1 MSTKTTFKRI
11 ALVAVAALGFGTLS
25 VVPSS
30 ASTTALSLSLSST
43 SITVVGGS
51 AGSADALVAVTVTS
65 DSTNVGLAG
74 SEQVKFSVVGVPT
87 GVITTKTLANS
98 AADLTFLETEG
109 QAEDTRTDF
118 SVFTT
123 DTANTAGGSND
134 TDGIIRS
141 NNSSVQNN
149 SGSNTEAAG
158 NALKSKTYTIA
169 IKCASGKEC
178 MDTGVYTIA
187 ADLMSDASS
196 ILSRT
201 LIKIDFVTD
210 PASSG
215 AVLTATSTG
224 SWFIDSIPTVANMNA
239 NRNITGTIRNRDGG
253 AIRSNT
259 GTELLPTAVAKDA
272 STTAIFQTLTVTGT
286 AANEYGYSAT
296 RADNTAFTN
305 DGNFTIFNATAWTA
319 DLGPNVI
326 TVRYG
331 LSSATAS
338 VAMLTQGAAA
348 SATSVSVIATGQKL
362 IEPTANNWTL
372 PLTAKTANYV
382 VTGATAGASYVVTVT
397 YANVAA
403 GDQTPLGATPTTVS
417 ADASG
422 VISVAITNG
431 NPIDGATATVN
442 LTGFTTNPTNQ
453 VITWTR
459 SKAAAV
465 TVSLSGA
472 YVALKSANTFTA
484 TVTDTFGAPVAG
496 VLLRPVVSG
505 ANADLATAPRATLT
519 TNASGTASITVT
531 DAAGVVASTTLG
543 TTTVTFTEV
552 GTTVS
557 GASTITY
564 AATAPAA
571 TALTALY
578 STTPGAT
585 LAQITTPVPATG
597 IYYTPGVGFELS
609 NTRNTSRPVSAAA
622 GTELAI
628 EIVAGVAGA
637 AVTAVA
643 SKGAYILAGT
653 TNLETSTRTRFTDAD
668 GLTSFVVGT
677 HTAGANTITFTSG
690 TATTTVAFWGK
701 DATAARFVTLNGP
714 KTLAANGTAGSYVAA
729 VTDRFGNPVEGV
741 TLSISATGVATLG
754 GGATLTS
761 FTTDSTGT
769 FTFQGTSTVAA
780 GGAGSFK
787 VSAPSS
793 THFASIAGYVETTAV
808 NADLAAGSNSATVA
822 VAFSE
827 GTNAAEANAQAA
839 LDAAAEATDAANA
852 ATDAANAAAEAA
864 DAATAAAQDA
874 ADAVA
879 ALSTSVSAMISD
891 LKRQITALTNLVIK
905 IQRKVRA

>member
-1 MSTKTTFKRI
+1 M
-11 ALVAVAALGFGTLS
+11 
-25 VVPSS
+25 
-30 ASTTALSLSLSST
+30 
-43 SITVVGGS
+43 
-51 AGSADALVAVTVTS
+51 
-65 DSTNVGLAG
+65 
-74 SEQVKFSVVGVPT
+74 
-87 GVITTKTLANS
+87 
-98 AADLTFLETEG
+98 
-109 QAEDTRTDF
+109 
-118 SVFTT
+118 
-123 DTANTAGGSND
+123 NT
-134 TDGIIRS
+134 
-141 NNSSVQNN
+141 
-149 SGSNTEAAG
+149 
-158 NALKSKTYTIA
+158 
-169 IKCASGKEC
+169 
-178 MDTGVYTIA
+178 
-187 ADLMSDASS
+187 
-196 ILSRT
+196 
-201 LIKIDFVTD
+201 
-210 PASSG
+210 
-215 AVLTATSTG
+215 
-224 SWFIDSIPTVANMNA
+224 

-259 GTELLPTAVAKDA
+259 GTALLPTAVARDA
-272 STTAIFQTLTVTGT
+272 STTAIFQTLSVTDT
-286 AANEYGYSAT
+286 AANEYGYTDPAT
-296 RADNTAFTN
+296 VAGRAANLAFTN
-305 DGNFTIFNATAWTA
+305 DGNFTIFNATAFTA

-338 VAMLTQGAAA
+338 VAMLSQGAATAA
-348 SATSVSVIATGQKL
+348 SSVSVIATGQKL

-382 VTGATAGASYVVTVT
+382 VTGATPGASYVVTVT
-397 YANVAA
+397 YASVAA

-422 VISVAITNG
+422 VVSVAITNN

-442 LTGFTTNPTNQ
+442 LTGFATTNPTDQ

-465 TVSLSGA
+465 TVSMSGA
-472 YVALKSANTFTA
+472 YVALKSTNTFTA

-519 TNASGTASITVT
+519 TDATGSASITLT

-552 GTTVS
+552 GTTIS
-557 GASTITY
+557 GASTVTY

-571 TALTALY
+571 TKLTALY

-597 IYYTPGVGFELS
+597 IYYTPGVGFSLS
-609 NTRNTSRPVSAAA
+609 NTRNTSRPVTAAA

-628 EIVAGVAGA
+628 EIVAGVAGVP
-637 AVTAVA
+637 VTAVA

-653 TNLETSTRTRFTDAD
+653 TNLETSTRTRFTDVD

-690 TATTTVAFWGK
+690 TATTTVAFWGA
-701 DATAARFVTLNGP
+701 DATAARFVTLTGP
-714 KTLAANGTAGSYVAA
+714 ATLAANGTTGSYVAS

-741 TLSISATGVATLG
+741 TLSIRATGVAVLG

-761 FTTDSTGT
+761 FTTDAAGS

-780 GGAGSFK
+780 GGAGSFR
-787 VSAPSS
+787 VTAPSS
-793 THFASIAGYVETTAV
+793 VHFASAAGFVDTTPV

-822 VAFSE
+822 VTFSA
-827 GTNAAEANAQAA
+827 GDNLSEANAQAA
-839 LDAAAEATDAANA
+839 ADAAAEATDAANA

-879 ALSTSVSAMISD
+879 ALSTQVTELVSA
-891 LKRQITALTNLVIK
+891 LRKQITSLTNLVIK